1 MNALLR
7 QQLAI
12 ARIRNRLGT
21 KFAVAL
27 AAFVLIF
34 GVLPAAQASLIAT
47 DSFLT
52 GNPADP
58 AAGEYS
64 VTQLRRSELNGAGQD
79 PAIAGF
85 TGPWTGNVTSGSLAV
100 AQWTAE
106 SAPTGST
113 IDYQQGGRARFA
125 GLPATGTASLLQ
137 RRVERALSPYTPSD
151 TYYVSLIT
159 QIATGDA
166 AGEPGFVGAG
176 FTNTGS
182 GNTAGEIIANAD
194 ANMEGGSGLRGF
206 LIGAA
211 SSDGVTTDFV
221 VRHVGSTGVV
231 QNEVIAAGI
240 DNVIPTHTIVRID
253 FNDDPGNP
261 NGNSKLTVWHNPADY
276 SSEAAATA
284 SVAPLE
290 FRTFALD
297 TNADITH
304 LTLTGFK
311 YSKAASF
318 DEPRFATSWDGALAV
333 PEPAAAWMALSGMAL
348 AVAARSRRSRSDT
361 TSH

>member
-7 QQLAI
+7 QQLTTAT
-12 ARIRNRLGT
+12 IRSRLGVH
-21 KFAVAL
+21 FAAGL
-27 AAFVLIF
+27 AALTLVW

-47 DSFLT
+47 DHFLT

-58 AAGEYS
+58 SAGEYS
-64 VTQLRRSELNGAGQD
+64 VTQLRRSELNGAGQN
-79 PAIAGF
+79 PTIPGF

-113 IDYQQGGRARFA
+113 IDYQQGGRARFG

-151 TYYVSLIT
+151 TYYVSVIT

-182 GNTAGEIIANAD
+182 GATAGEMIASAD
-194 ANMEGGSGLRGF
+194 ANVEGGNGLRGF

-211 SSDGVTTDFV
+211 SSDGATTDFV
-221 VRHVGSTGVV
+221 VRHVGSSGIV
-231 QNEVIAAGI
+231 QNDVIQANI

-261 NGNSKLTVWHNPADY
+261 NGNSKLTVWQNPADY

-284 SVAPLE
+284 SVTPLE

-318 DEPRFATSWDGALAV
+318 DEPRLATSWDGALAV
-333 PEPAAAWMALSGMAL
+333 PEPAAAWIALSGVAL
-348 AVAARSRRSRSDT
+348 AASARCRRSR
-361 TSH
+361 